1 MFSQTHPLYL
11 SSLCLPLL
19 TFPCFLLLHEIL
31 GGIRHLTLIVDYNMI
46 PRRFRK
52 KWEEMHPLLILLQN
66 QPLKDRKLEMTGL
79 GSLAKG
85 QEQFSST
92 DVGMEGSK
100 EELNNESEGAGSLR
114 LRIGGRWGVVYAF
127 LEIVCK
133 TSLILMSEG
142 RKTEM

>member
-1 MFSQTHPLYL
+1 
-11 SSLCLPLL
+11 
-19 TFPCFLLLHEIL
+19 
-31 GGIRHLTLIVDYNMI
+31 
-46 PRRFRK
+46 
-52 KWEEMHPLLILLQN
+52 MHPLLIMLQN
-66 QPLKDRKLEMTGL
+66 QPLKDRKLEMTRL

-92 DVGMEGSK
+92 DLGMEGSR

-114 LRIGGRWGVVYAF
+114 LRICRRWGVVYAF